1 MLRNSDNGSNLSNN
15 KTSKIS
21 EFDQM
26 KLGGLK
32 PKIDQKQTLAVNSM
46 VGLIWWTLKYY
57 TVEKTI
63 SEFGR

>member
-1 MLRNSDNGSNLSNN
+1 MSQRSKDQELTEKFKAEKALDNDLLRNSDNGSNLSNN

-32 PKIDQKQTLAVNSM
+32 PKIDQK
-46 VGLIWWTLKYY
+46 
-57 TVEKTI
+57 
-63 SEFGR
+63 